1 VLNPLEEVTGYRFKN
16 PDLLK
21 EALSHKSFASE
32 SKSGLYNERLEFLGD
47 SILAAVVAH
56 QLYTEYPQED
66 EGSLSKKKAM
76 LVSRPSLAAWAA
88 EINLGAY
95 LFLGVGEES
104 SGGRIRHSLL
114 SNALEALIGAIYLD
128 GGYAAA
134 EHFIRRWSS
143 SRHGSPA
150 ETDYKSRLQEILQK
164 RYKIPPQYAMVEA
177 EGPDHDKTF
186 RVAVMLG
193 KKTLGHGGGKTKKEA
208 EQAAA
213 RNALDA
219 MTGPEA

>member
-1 VLNPLEEVTGYRFKN
+1 MLKPLEEVTGYRFKT

-32 SKSGLYNERLEFLGD
+32 SKSGVYNERLEFLGD

-56 QLYTEYPQED
+56 QLYVDYPQEN
-66 EGSLSKKKAM
+66 EGTLSKKKAM
-76 LVSRPSLAAWAA
+76 LVSRPSLAVWAS

-134 EHFIRRWSS
+134 EQFIRTWCVD
-143 SRHGSPA
+143 RHGSLE

-164 RYKIPPQYAMVEA
+164 RHKIPPNYETVEA

-186 RVAVMLG
+186 RVAVKLG
-193 KKTLGHGGGKTKKEA
+193 SKPLGHGGGKTKKEA

-213 RNALDA
+213 RDALAA
-219 MTGPEA
+219 MEKSEE